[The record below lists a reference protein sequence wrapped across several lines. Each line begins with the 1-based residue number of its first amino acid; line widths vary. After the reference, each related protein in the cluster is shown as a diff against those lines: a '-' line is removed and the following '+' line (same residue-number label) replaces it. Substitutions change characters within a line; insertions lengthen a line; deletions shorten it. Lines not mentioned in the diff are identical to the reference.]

1 VIFFILSV
9 FIGGLIIG
17 ALGRL
22 AVPGPNPMGVLA
34 TAGVGVV
41 SAILGWVIA
50 RAIWVFPARHEVL
63 TVLIEVAIAAII
75 VSIYTGSGHRR
86 RTRYR

>member
-1 VIFFILSV
+1 MLFFLLSV

-22 AVPGPNPMGVLA
+22 VVPGPNPMGILA
-34 TAGVGVV
+34 TAGVGII

-63 TVLIEVAIAAII
+63 TVIIEVLVAAAI
-75 VSIYTGSGHRR
+75 VSLFTRGRR
-86 RTRYR
+86 SMPYRR